1 MNQPQEQAILA
12 YFNSPHDAQVAAER
26 VQHELDIEDVQ
37 VDRFSMVPGDGV
49 EQLVNPINGDIP
61 SHGELVEGGD
71 NIRRDSGV
79 ALGADP
85 AVSGLSDGYDVEN
98 GLRVSGP
105 NYLVTIVS
113 PIEKL
118 NQALDIVNECGGKH

>member
-12 YFNSPHDAQVAAER
+12 YFTSPHDAQVAAER

-37 VDRFSMVPGDGV
+37 VDKFSMVPGDGTERV
-49 EQLVNPINGDIP
+49 ENPINADFG
-61 SHGELVEGGD
+61 SHGDLVEGGD
-71 NIRRDSGV
+71 GIGRNVGV

-85 AVSGLSDGYDVEN
+85 AVSGMSDGYGAQE
-98 GLRVSGP
+98 GLMMSGR
-105 NYLVTIVS
+105 NYLVTVVS

-118 NQALDIVNECGGKH
+118 KDALAIINECGGTH